1 MVMRVIRTARAD
13 GAMLKMP
20 VARYF
25 LFVGAA
31 LLALLFVVDAYQPKL
46 PVTAVTDAAAD
57 TPMIRIQSD
66 RKWPERIVF
75 DTSIAAV
82 RPVQTAAV
90 VPVQAPAGVA
100 DVSAKVREAFAQLQP
115 SEAKPS
121 QQQGQQPAAS
131 KTPTPAPAA
140 PQKRKVAKKHM
151 APPMVLVAQQQQ
163 QRPFGF
169 FGNNTW

>member
-1 MVMRVIRTARAD
+1 MIRTARAD

-31 LLALLFVVDAYQPKL
+31 LLALLFVADAYLPKL
-46 PVTAVTDAAAD
+46 PATAVTNAAAD

-66 RKWPERIVF
+66 RKWPERTVF
-75 DTSIAAV
+75 DTSIPAV
-82 RPVQTAAV
+82 SPVHTAAI
-90 VPVQAPAGVA
+90 VPIQAPAGAA

-115 SEAKPS
+115 SDAKPS
-121 QQQGQQPAAS
+121 QQPQPAAS
-131 KTPTPAPAA
+131 KPPAPA
-140 PQKRKVAKKHM
+140 PQKRKVAKRHV

-163 QRPFGF
+163 PRPSGF

>member
-1 MVMRVIRTARAD
+1 MA
-13 GAMLKMP
+13 GAVHKMP

-25 LFVGAA
+25 FFVGAA
-31 LLALLFVVDAYQPKL
+31 LLALLFVADAYLPKL
-46 PVTAVTDAAAD
+46 PVTAVADAAVE
-57 TPMIRIQSD
+57 TPVIRIQSD

-75 DTSIAAV
+75 DTSIPAV
-82 RPVQTAAV
+82 SPVQTAAV
-90 VPVQAPAGVA
+90 VPVQAPVRVA
-100 DVSAKVREAFAQLQP
+100 DVSVKVREAFAQLQP
-115 SEAKPS
+115 SDVKPP
-121 QQQGQQPAAS
+121 QQLQPAAARA
-131 KTPTPAPAA
+131 PAPVV

>member
-1 MVMRVIRTARAD
+1 
-13 GAMLKMP
+13 MP

-25 LFVGAA
+25 FFVGAA
-31 LLALLFVVDAYQPKL
+31 LLALLFVADAYLPKL
-46 PVTAVTDAAAD
+46 PVTTVADAAVE

-75 DTSIAAV
+75 DTSIPV
-82 RPVQTAAV
+82 VSPVQTAAA
-90 VPVQAPAGVA
+90 VPAPASARNA

-115 SEAKPS
+115 SDAKPP
-121 QQQGQQPAAS
+121 QQLQPAAS
-131 KTPTPAPAA
+131 KAPAPA
-140 PQKRKVAKKHM
+140 PTPPKRKVAKKHT

-163 QRPFGF
+163 PRPFGF

>member
-1 MVMRVIRTARAD
+1 MIRTARAD

-31 LLALLFVVDAYQPKL
+31 LLALLFVADAYLPKL
-46 PVTAVTDAAAD
+46 PVTAVTDASVD

-75 DTSIAAV
+75 DTSITMV
-82 RPVQTAAV
+82 SPVQTAAV
-90 VPVQAPAGVA
+90 VQAPAGVA

-115 SEAKPS
+115 PDAKPS
-121 QQQGQQPAAS
+121 QQLQRAAS
-131 KTPTPAPAA
+131 KAPAAAA
-140 PQKRKVAKKHM
+140 PQKRKVAKKHV

-163 QRPFGF
+163 QRPFSF

>member
-1 MVMRVIRTARAD
+1 
-13 GAMLKMP
+13 MP

-25 LFVGAA
+25 FFVGAA
-31 LLALLFVVDAYQPKL
+31 LLALLFVADAWLPKL
-46 PVTAVTDAAAD
+46 PATSVADAAAE

-75 DTSIAAV
+75 DTSIPV
-82 RPVQTAAV
+82 VSPVQTAAAV
-90 VPVQAPAGVA
+90 MPVPGSARVA

-115 SEAKPS
+115 ADAKPS
-121 QQQGQQPAAS
+121 QQVQAAAS
-131 KTPTPAPAA
+131 KAPALSPV
-140 PQKRKVAKKHM
+140 PQKRKVAKKRT
-151 APPMVLVAQQQQ
+151 APPMVQVAQQQQ

>member
-1 MVMRVIRTARAD
+1 MIRTARAD

-25 LFVGAA
+25 FFVGAA
-31 LLALLFVVDAYQPKL
+31 LLALLFVADAWLPKL
-46 PVTAVTDAAAD
+46 PVTAVADAAVE

-75 DTSIAAV
+75 DTSIPV
-82 RPVQTAAV
+82 VSPVQTAAAV
-90 VPVQAPAGVA
+90 MPVPGSARVA

-115 SEAKPS
+115 SDAKPT
-121 QQQGQQPAAS
+121 QQLQPTAS
-131 KTPTPAPAA
+131 KIPAPA
-140 PQKRKVAKKHM
+140 PTPPKRKVAKKHT

>member
-1 MVMRVIRTARAD
+1 MIRTARAD
-13 GAMLKMP
+13 GAMPKMP

-31 LLALLFVVDAYQPKL
+31 LLALLFVADAWLPKS
-46 PVTAVTDAAAD
+46 PVTAVADAAVE

-75 DTSIAAV
+75 DTSIPTV
-82 RPVQTAAV
+82 SPVQTAAV
-90 VPVQAPAGVA
+90 VPVRAPAGVA
-100 DVSAKVREAFAQLQP
+100 DVSAKVREAFAQLPP
-115 SEAKPS
+115 SDAKPS
-121 QQQGQQPAAS
+121 QQLQPAAS
-131 KTPTPAPAA
+131 KTPAPAPAA
-140 PQKRKVAKKHM
+140 PQKRKVAKKRV

>member
-1 MVMRVIRTARAD
+1 MIRTARAD

-20 VARYF
+20 LARYF
-25 LFVGAA
+25 FFVGAA
-31 LLALLFVVDAYQPKL
+31 LLALLFVADAWLPTS
-46 PVTAVTDAAAD
+46 PVTAVADAAVE

-75 DTSIAAV
+75 DTSIPV
-82 RPVQTAAV
+82 VSPVQTAAAAA
-90 VPVQAPAGVA
+90 PVTTSAKVA
-100 DVSAKVREAFAQLQP
+100 DVSAKVREAFAQLP
-115 SEAKPS
+115 SADAKPA
-121 QQQGQQPAAS
+121 QQLEPAAA
-131 KTPTPAPAA
+131 KTPVPALSPV
-140 PQKRKVAKKHM
+140 PQKRKVAKKHT

>member
-1 MVMRVIRTARAD
+1 
-13 GAMLKMP
+13 MLKMP

-25 LFVGAA
+25 FFVGAA
-31 LLALLFVVDAYQPKL
+31 LLALLFVADAWLPKL
-46 PVTAVTDAAAD
+46 PATSVADAAVE

-75 DTSIAAV
+75 DTSIPV
-82 RPVQTAAV
+82 VSPVQTAAAV
-90 VPVQAPAGVA
+90 AVPAPTSARVA
-100 DVSAKVREAFAQLQP
+100 DVSTKVREAFAQLQP
-115 SEAKPS
+115 ADAKPS
-121 QQQGQQPAAS
+121 QQVQAAAS
-131 KTPTPAPAA
+131 KAPALSPV

-151 APPMVLVAQQQQ
+151 APPMVQVAQQQQ

>member
-1 MVMRVIRTARAD
+1 MIRTARAD

-31 LLALLFVVDAYQPKL
+31 LLALLFVADAYLPKL

-57 TPMIRIQSD
+57 LPMIRIQSD

-75 DTSIAAV
+75 DTSIPAV
-82 RPVQTAAV
+82 SPVQTAAV

-115 SEAKPS
+115 PDAKPS
-121 QQQGQQPAAS
+121 QQLQPAAS
-131 KTPTPAPAA
+131 KAPAPAA
-140 PQKRKVAKKHM
+140 PPKRKVAKKHV

>member
-1 MVMRVIRTARAD
+1 MIRTARAD

-25 LFVGAA
+25 FFVGAA
-31 LLALLFVVDAYQPKL
+31 LLALLFVADAWLPKL
-46 PVTAVTDAAAD
+46 PATAVADAGVE

-75 DTSIAAV
+75 DTSIPV
-82 RPVQTAAV
+82 VSPVQTAAAA
-90 VPVQAPAGVA
+90 VPAPASARVA

-115 SEAKPS
+115 SDAKPL
-121 QQQGQQPAAS
+121 QQLQPAAS
-131 KTPTPAPAA
+131 KAPAA
-140 PQKRKVAKKHM
+140 APMPQKRKVAKKHT

-163 QRPFGF
+163 PRPFGF

>member
-1 MVMRVIRTARAD
+1 MIRTARAD

-20 VARYF
+20 LARYF
-25 LFVGAA
+25 FFVGAA
-31 LLALLFVVDAYQPKL
+31 LLALLFVADAYLPKL
-46 PVTAVTDAAAD
+46 PVTAVAD
-57 TPMIRIQSD
+57 TAVETPMMLRIQSD

-75 DTSIAAV
+75 DTSIPASIPAIS
-82 RPVQTAAV
+82 PVQTAAA
-90 VPVQAPAGVA
+90 VPVQAPARAA

-115 SEAKPS
+115 PDSKPLQQSRFQPSAAKT
-121 QQQGQQPAAS
+121 A
-131 KTPTPAPAA
+131 APAV
-140 PQKRKVAKKHM
+140 PQKRKLAKKHT

>member
-1 MVMRVIRTARAD
+1 MIRTARAD

-25 LFVGAA
+25 FFVGAA
-31 LLALLFVVDAYQPKL
+31 LLALLFVADAWLPKL
-46 PVTAVTDAAAD
+46 PVTAVADAGVE

-75 DTSIAAV
+75 DTSIPV
-82 RPVQTAAV
+82 VSPVQTAAA
-90 VPVQAPAGVA
+90 VPVPGSARVA

-115 SEAKPS
+115 SDAKPS
-121 QQQGQQPAAS
+121 QQLQPTAS
-131 KTPTPAPAA
+131 KMPAPA
-140 PQKRKVAKKHM
+140 PTPPKRKVAKKHT
-151 APPMVLVAQQQQ
+151 AQPMVLVAQQQQ

>member
-1 MVMRVIRTARAD
+1 MIRTARAD

-31 LLALLFVVDAYQPKL
+31 LLALLFVADAWLPKL
-46 PVTAVTDAAAD
+46 PVTAVADAAAD

-75 DTSIAAV
+75 DTSVPAV
-82 RPVQTAAV
+82 SPGQTAAV
-90 VPVQAPAGVA
+90 VPVQAPVRVA
-100 DVSAKVREAFAQLQP
+100 DASAKVRDAFAQLP
-115 SEAKPS
+115 PPDMKPS
-121 QQQGQQPAAS
+121 QQLQPAAS
-131 KTPTPAPAA
+131 KTPAPAPAV
-140 PQKRKVAKKHM
+140 PQKRKVAKKRQ